1 LILTNKINLERA
13 SWRVHQIVLWD
24 SEKSQ
29 GRW

>member
-1 LILTNKINLERA
+1 MNLERA

-24 SEKSQ
+24 REKSQ